1 MQQWRRKVFQDGGA
15 NKIQVPHNERRPPQK
30 KNGGRS
36 RATSRLRLWSTVET
50 YTRQLTY
57 ELTAPFKSAAAPL
70 TVQQGRPCQV
80 TSKNATLLSN
90 PSCLFQNARRPS
102 SEFWGATAPLPPPP
116 LPPPLPC
123 NLQSIRWTHQISHVL
138 VIIEGKAK
146 VMYLT
151 SDLPPGFKGN
161 I

>member
-1 MQQWRRKVFQDGGA
+1 MGFLFGVLISGGGRYFRMGGQT
-15 NKIQVPHNERRPPQK
+15 KSRRPKREAPPPPK
-30 KNGGRS
+30 KNDGRS

-80 TSKNATLLSN
+80 TSKNATLLPN

-116 LPPPLPC
+116 SAATGPDYKF
-123 NLQSIRWTHQISHVL
+123 HVSFDQ
-138 VIIEGKAK
+138 K
-146 VMYLT
+146 
-151 SDLPPGFKGN
+151 
-161 I
+161 

>member
-1 MQQWRRKVFQDGGA
+1 MASSTVNFDTVAAEGISGWGGGA
-15 NKIQVPHNERRPPQK
+15 NKIQAPITRGAPPPKK

-80 TSKNATLLSN
+80 TSKNATLLPN

-102 SEFWGATAPLPPPP
+102 SEFWGGNCPPPC
-116 LPPPLPC
+116 PPP
-123 NLQSIRWTHQISHVL
+123 SSSVTVL
-138 VIIEGKAK
+138 TPLRYK
-146 VMYLT
+146 
-151 SDLPPGFKGN
+151 
-161 I
+161 